1 MNDKEKIKQA
11 EKIVE
16 AAGKKTDPKDVNKI
30 VEFGDYVIT
39 VPPVIHSVAKK
50 LMKISRENINA
61 SKDLQKVQMKLG
73 KAMDGLLDVK
83 ADSKEEEAL
92 ENRIDKLQNS
102 VYDFSETLTDNKV
115 VYITAALSDQKAE
128 MVEEYPEILLDM
140 LIEAI
145 NDRAGLKRNL
155 VKND

>member
-1 MNDKEKIKQA
+1 MNEKIKQA
-11 EKIVE
+11 EKVVG
-16 AAGKKTDPKDVNKI
+16 AAEEKIDPKDVNKI

-39 VPPVIHSVAKK
+39 VPPVIHRVAKQ

-83 ADSKEEEAL
+83 AESKEEQAL
-92 ENRIDKLQNS
+92 EDRIDKLQNS
-102 VYDFSETLTDNKV
+102 VYDFSEKLTDNKV
-115 VYITAALSDQKAE
+115 VYITTALPDQDAE
-128 MVEEYPEILLDM
+128 KVEGYPEILLDM

-145 NDRAGLKRNL
+145 NDRAGLKRSL